1 MADLPDKSFLSSID
15 MDPNAS
21 SIQITTPMPTSPT
34 IATSGLFGGF
44 SMLSVGSRDGSA
56 LPSRAGTPM
65 LGATGKGVSFADGKA
80 TDGQKFDIKRFGS
93 RFFGREGMP

>member
-1 MADLPDKSFLSSID
+1 
-15 MDPNAS
+15 
-21 SIQITTPMPTSPT
+21 
-34 IATSGLFGGF
+34 
-44 SMLSVGSRDGSA
+44 
-56 LPSRAGTPM
+56 M